1 MTHFSGRNPSIVIAL
16 AFVLAVLAGCEKNPE
31 ERLLGKWISVHEVP
45 EEKGSESDS
54 NDALPFMEFAFFRDE
69 TCTLRFNASVPFV
82 GRVPTLPCDWILSG
96 NNLLKLEIRFPDGE
110 IMVETYSIRFQ
121 GNRLE
126 LEESNGSSTGF
137 ERVPGS
143 R

>member
-1 MTHFSGRNPSIVIAL
+1 MNHLAARNAAIVFAL
-16 AFVLAVLAGCEKNPE
+16 VFALGLLTGCEKKPE

-54 NDALPFMEFAFFRDE
+54 NDALPFMELAFFRDE

-96 NNLLKLEIRFPDGE
+96 SNLLKLEIRLPDGE
-110 IMVETYSIRFQ
+110 IMVETYSTRFQ
-121 GNRLE
+121 GDRLE
-126 LEESNGSSTGF
+126 LEESNGSSTTF

-143 R
+143 A